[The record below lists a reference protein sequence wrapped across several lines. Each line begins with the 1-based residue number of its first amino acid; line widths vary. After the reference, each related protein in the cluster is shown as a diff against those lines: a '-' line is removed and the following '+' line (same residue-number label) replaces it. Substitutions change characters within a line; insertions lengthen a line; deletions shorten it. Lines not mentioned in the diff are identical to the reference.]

1 MSYRELESFKKKV
14 ASINASIAKL
24 EEKKAAQFQKRN
36 EAETQRQELL
46 LSEALEGKEPDD
58 KQLGK
63 LRKIIEE
70 CEQEIVEID
79 NRITLI
85 EQKRKE
91 ALAPELPAI
100 RKGRDRE
107 IDRLKREADAHFHDA
122 RKLMFEYLLALQ
134 KVGHVRDEANKLQR
148 DFVQHAKMVD
158 PEEYTR
164 THWNRGDDAI
174 PTPVLFYDDAGIKLG
189 IREGDQKAALNGTIE
204 PMVMLYQLTG
214 ELETSNNAASAK
226 LRKAAK

>member
-36 EAETQRQELL
+36 EAETQRQDLL
-46 LSEALEGKEPDD
+46 LSEALEGKEPDER
-58 KQLGK
+58 QLGK

-79 NRITLI
+79 NRIALI

-100 RKGRDRE
+100 RKGHDRE
-107 IDRLKREADAHFHDA
+107 IENLKREAAAQFEDA

-134 KVGHVRDEANKLQR
+134 RVGLTRQKAQSLQN
-148 DFVQHAKMVD
+148 DFVHHAKMVD
-158 PEEYTR
+158 PETYETF
-164 THWNRGDDAI
+164 NRFHGAI
-174 PTPVLFYDDAGIKLG
+174 PSPTLFYDNDGIKLG
-189 IREGDQKAALNGTIE
+189 IDRQDQTSALSGSVSPI
-204 PMVMLYQLTG
+204 VMLYQLTG
-214 ELETSNNAASAK
+214 EIESDNATASVK